1 MALNYQLY
9 AQQGSLGLFEN
20 HSDIGKVKH
29 QGSVYYDLEGQEYLI
44 EGSGKNMWFD
54 EDQFHYLW
62 KSIQGDFI
70 LRAKVKF
77 IGKGI
82 NPHRKIGWMVRN
94 SLHTDAPHV
103 NASLH
108 GDGLLSL
115 QFRKKKGADT
125 EEIISRD
132 SFPDIIQLE
141 RKGNRFIMG
150 TAKMGEPLE
159 QVELNSLDLKN
170 EVFVGLY
177 VCSHDPEIL
186 EKAIF
191 SNVRIIKPFM
201 KPYEP
206 YEDYLGSNMEILDI
220 ESGQRKIL
228 FSSSHS
234 LQAPNWSLDGKSLI
248 YNSNGYLY
256 QYNLEDQKI
265 SMINTGFAIQNNNDH
280 VISLDGKQM
289 GISHHD
295 EDDNNDSAIYVL
307 PIEGNN
313 TPLRITK
320 KGSGASYL
328 HGWSNDAK
336 ELVFTGHRN
345 GKYDIY
351 KVAIDT
357 GKEVQLTDTQG
368 LDDGSEYSPDGKYI
382 YFNSN
387 RTGTMQIWRMRPD
400 GSAQEQ
406 LTFDEFNDWFPHVS
420 PDGKKIVF
428 LSYGKEVPSDD
439 HPFYQQ
445 VYIRILPVSGGTP
458 KILSYVF
465 GGQGTMNVA
474 SWSPDSKRIAF
485 VSNTGN

>member
-1 MALNYQLY
+1 MTLNTQLY
-9 AQQGSLGLFEN
+9 AQEGALGLFEN
-20 HSDIGKVKH
+20 HSDIGKVEH
-29 QGSVYYDLEGQEYLI
+29 QGSVYYDQEGQEYLI
-44 EGSGKNMWFD
+44 EGSGENMWFG

-77 IGKGI
+77 IGKGK

-94 SLHTDAPHV
+94 SLHTDAAHV
-103 NASLH
+103 NAAFH

-115 QFRKKKGADT
+115 QFRKGKGADT

-132 SFPDIIQLE
+132 SFPEIIQLE
-141 RKGNRFIMG
+141 RRGSRFIMG
-150 TAKMGEPLE
+150 TAKAGEALNK
-159 QVELNSLDLKN
+159 VELNSIDLKN

-201 KPYEP
+201 KPFVA
-206 YEDYLGSNMEILDI
+206 YEDYLGSNMEILDV

-256 QYNLEDQKI
+256 QYGLEDQNI
-265 SMINTGFAIQNNNDH
+265 SMVNTGFAIRNNNDH
-280 VISLDGKQM
+280 VISLDGKQL

-295 EDDNNDSAIYVL
+295 EDDNDDSAIYVL
-307 PIEGNN
+307 PVEGDN
-313 TPLRITK
+313 TPRRITK

-345 GKYDIY
+345 GKFDIY
-351 KVAIDT
+351 KIAVET
-357 GKEVQLTDTQG
+357 GEETQLTDTEG
-368 LDDGSEYSPDGKYI
+368 LDDGSEYAPDGKYI

-400 GSAQEQ
+400 GSDQEQ
-406 LTFDEFNDWFPHVS
+406 LTFDDYNDWFPHVS
-420 PDGKKIVF
+420 PDGKQIVF
-428 LSYGKEVPSDD
+428 LSYDKEVPSGD

-458 KILSYVF
+458 RILSYVF
-465 GGQGTMNVA
+465 GGQGTINVP
-474 SWSPDSKRIAF
+474 SWSPDGKKIAF
-485 VSNTGN
+485 VSNTGH

>member
-1 MALNYQLY
+1 MTLNTRLC
-9 AQQGSLGLFEN
+9 AQEGSLGLFEN
-20 HSDIGKVKH
+20 HSDIGKVAH
-29 QGSVYYDLEGQEYLI
+29 EGSVYYDREGQEYLI
-44 EGSGKNMWFD
+44 EGSGENMWFG

-77 IGKGI
+77 IGKGK

-94 SLHTDAPHV
+94 SLHTDAAHA
-103 NASLH
+103 NAAFH

-115 QFRKKKGADT
+115 QYRKSKGADT

-132 SFPDIIQLE
+132 SFPEIMQLE
-141 RKGNRFIMG
+141 RRGDLFIMG
-150 TAKMGEPLE
+150 TAKEGEPLNKL
-159 QVELNSLDLKN
+159 ELNSLDLKN

-177 VCSHDPEIL
+177 VCSHDPEIV

-191 SNVRIIKPFM
+191 SNVRIIKTFAKPF
-201 KPYEP
+201 EP
-206 YEDYLGSNMEILDI
+206 YKDYLGSNMEILDV

-256 QYNLEDQKI
+256 QYGLEDQKI
-265 SMINTGFAIQNNNDH
+265 SMVNTGFAINNNNDH
-280 VISLDGKQM
+280 VISLDGKQL

-295 EDDNNDSAIYVL
+295 ADDNDDSAIYVL
-307 PIEGNN
+307 PVEGDNA
-313 TPLRITK
+313 PLRITK
-320 KGSGASYL
+320 KGAGASYL
-328 HGWSNDAK
+328 HGWSNDGK

-351 KVAIDT
+351 KIDIDT
-357 GKEVQLTDTQG
+357 GKEIQLTDTRG
-368 LDDGSEYSPDGKYI
+368 LDDGSEYSPDGKHI

-400 GSAQEQ
+400 GSEQEQ
-406 LTFDEFNDWFPHVS
+406 LTFDAYNDWFPHVS
-420 PDGKKIVF
+420 PDGKQIVF
-428 LSYGKEVPSDD
+428 LSYDKEVPSGD
-439 HPFYQQ
+439 HPFYKQ
-445 VYIRILPVSGGTP
+445 VYLRILPVSGGKP

-465 GGQGTMNVA
+465 GGQGTINVP
-474 SWSPDSKRIAF
+474 SWSPDGKKIAF